1 MISDR
6 NRKKSES
13 KVPPNTAQINPQIN
27 TVQPAPQLTIGGTV
41 LSTPG
46 NLKPIQ
52 PATNLNNTQTKT
64 FDESSMLTKN
74 GNGEKRG
81 PGRPKGSTNKGT
93 EQKQL
98 LAQQSNDIIK
108 GMSFVLYYNI
118 QSFSKNIENFQNKM
132 TLTCFIISGKIS
144 NDPPPLKKAK
154 LDAGDNDSTPSTDS
168 GNQLTVDVVK
178 NNPLKWN
185 VEQVCDFVKNLAGC
199 SDYVEDFQLQ
209 EIDGQALMLL
219 KADHLMSAM
228 SIKLGPALKICSAIE
243 GMRDELSKN

>member
-1 MISDR
+1 VDGESNTPKAVVKPNVLTHVIDGHIIQESSTPFPLDPKDR

-27 TVQPAPQLTIGGTV
+27 TVQPAPQLTIGNTV
-41 LSTPG
+41 LSNPG

-52 PATNLNNTQTKT
+52 PATNLNNTQTKN

-93 EQKQL
+93 EQKQM

-108 GMSFVLYYNI
+108 
-118 QSFSKNIENFQNKM
+118 
-132 TLTCFIISGKIS
+132 GKIS

-154 LDAGDNDSTPSTDS
+154 LSTPSTDT